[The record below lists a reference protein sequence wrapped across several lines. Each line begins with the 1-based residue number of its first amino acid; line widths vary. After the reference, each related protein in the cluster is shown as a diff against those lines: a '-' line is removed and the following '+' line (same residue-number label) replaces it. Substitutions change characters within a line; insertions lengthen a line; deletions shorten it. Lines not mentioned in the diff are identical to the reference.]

1 MRIAV
6 NAGSFT
12 NCEYKQ
18 FLHLAIS
25 HPEENFIFIFNK
37 PFAETFNFPE
47 NVTAVV
53 VSRKKDSFLKWK
65 IWYNF
70 KIPIALKKH
79 KEDIFISKSNISLKT
94 KVSQL
99 LISPDLTF
107 IFQPSFLT
115 KKDLRFFKKN
125 TPRFLNKANEIL
137 VNSNFLKKEII
148 DRFKINEEK
157 IKVLYPKIQDDFSGL
172 NFEEKE
178 LIKEKYARGNEY
190 FIYKGS
196 ISEQQNLLN
205 LLKAF
210 SFFKKRQKS
219 NMQLLITGNRGIN
232 YEKFEES
239 LRLFRFQKEVKVLE
253 NLSATETQKII
264 ASAYAIIYVPAYE
277 SEPSQALEA
286 IKYKIPAIVS
296 SIPVMHEYFGE
307 AALYADPENFK
318 DVAEKMM
325 QIFKDEKI
333 RKQLIEKEKTEI
345 EKFSNNNEEILFEI
359 IKNAAKKNPF
369 D

>member
-18 FLHLAIS
+18 VLHLALS

-37 PFAETFNFPE
+37 PFSETFNFPG

-53 VSRKKDSFLKWK
+53 VPRKKDSLLKLK
-65 IWYNF
+65 IWYRF
-70 KIPIALKKH
+70 KIPIALKTH
-79 KEDIFISKSNISLKT
+79 KADIFISKSYISLKT

-115 KKDLRFFKKN
+115 KKDLCFYKKN
-125 TPRFLNKANEIL
+125 TPRFLNKADAIL
-137 VNSNFLKKEII
+137 VNSDCLKKEIVG
-148 DRFKINEEK
+148 RFKINDEK
-157 IKVLYPKIQDDFSGL
+157 IKVLYPQIGKDFTAL
-172 NFEEKE
+172 DFEEKE
-178 LIKEKYARGNEY
+178 LIKEKYAQGNEY
-190 FIYKGS
+190 FIYKGN

-239 LRLFRFQKEVKVLE
+239 LRLFRFKKEVKVLE

-264 ASAYAIIYVPAYE
+264 ASAYAMIYVPSYE
-277 SEPSQALEA
+277 SEPWQALEA

-318 DVAEKMM
+318 DIAEKMM

-345 EKFSNNNEEILFEI
+345 EKFSNNNEDIIFQI
-359 IKNAAKKNPF
+359 IKNTATKNPF